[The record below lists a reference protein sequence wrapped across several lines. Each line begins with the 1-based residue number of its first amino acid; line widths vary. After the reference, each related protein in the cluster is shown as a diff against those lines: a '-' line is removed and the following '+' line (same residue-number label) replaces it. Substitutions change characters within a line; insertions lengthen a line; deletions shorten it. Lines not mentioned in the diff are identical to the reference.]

1 MARKKDQSRKGGRRK
16 IGRNK
21 AKAERYEREDRRE
34 KNKTRRAKRIQ
45 RGFRRDGSSEN
56 TA

>member
-21 AKAERYEREDRRE
+21 VKAERYEREGRRDE
-34 KNKTRRAKRIQ
+34 NKARRAARIK
-45 RGFRRDGSSEN
+45 RGFRNS
-56 TA
+56 